1 MLRQAEPNWLHQ
13 QSRSGDKTMKRT
25 YFAEMSLALALPHAQ
40 AQQPSTAAN
49 TQPSAES
56 QTGFNALPG
65 RWVRV
70 EGGYVITVKAVDA
83 NGKLDASYANP
94 NPLPFHTAVATNDL
108 GVLRLFFELRA
119 SGYNGSTY
127 TLTYDAANDQLKGIY
142 DQVVAKQKFEV
153 TFVRA
158 KPR

>member
-1 MLRQAEPNWLHQ
+1 
-13 QSRSGDKTMKRT
+13 MKRT
-25 YFAEMSLALALPHAQ
+25 YFAAMSLALALPQAQ
-40 AQQPSTAAN
+40 AQQPSTATN

-56 QTGFNALPG
+56 QAGFNALPG

-70 EGGYVITVKAVDA
+70 EGGYVITVKAVDT

-94 NPLPFHTAVATNDL
+94 NPLPFYTAVATNDR
-108 GVLRLFFELRA
+108 GMLRLFFELRA
-119 SGYNGSTY
+119 SSYNGSTY